1 MDLSAVSRKS
11 KETVIVFANSETLE
25 ATRPAR
31 HSNLPNRCHS
41 SMEWESESFD
51 LNRCCPAHCRFTYR
65 AVFYVIYFKAQ
76 QRKEVLDGVPK
87 KIEAMTTP
95 VVKEE
100 ERGEMAKE
108 VDHHVK
114 MFNSLVQKEGRV
126 GEHKTGVRASHPT
139 AGDF

>member
-1 MDLSAVSRKS
+1 M
-11 KETVIVFANSETLE
+11 
-25 ATRPAR
+25 
-31 HSNLPNRCHS
+31 
-41 SMEWESESFD
+41 
-51 LNRCCPAHCRFTYR
+51 
-65 AVFYVIYFKAQ
+65 VFYVIYFKAQ

-108 VDHHVK
+108 VDHHVE
-114 MFNSLVQKEGRV
+114 MFNSLVQKKGRA

>member
-1 MDLSAVSRKS
+1 M
-11 KETVIVFANSETLE
+11 
-25 ATRPAR
+25 
-31 HSNLPNRCHS
+31 
-41 SMEWESESFD
+41 
-51 LNRCCPAHCRFTYR
+51 
-65 AVFYVIYFKAQ
+65 VFYVIYFKAQ
-76 QRKEVLDGVPK
+76 QCKEVLDGVPK

-114 MFNSLVQKEGRV
+114 MFNGLVQKKGRV
-126 GEHKTGVRASHPT
+126 GENKTGVRASHPT

>member
-1 MDLSAVSRKS
+1 M
-11 KETVIVFANSETLE
+11 
-25 ATRPAR
+25 
-31 HSNLPNRCHS
+31 
-41 SMEWESESFD
+41 
-51 LNRCCPAHCRFTYR
+51 
-65 AVFYVIYFKAQ
+65 VFYVIYFKAQ

-114 MFNSLVQKEGRV
+114 TLNSLVQKDGRV
-126 GEHKTGVRASHPT
+126 SEHKTVNCVTLANKEVSILIPGFMKPTTCVYLLQLSQILLGV
-139 AGDF
+139 FQL

>member
-1 MDLSAVSRKS
+1 M
-11 KETVIVFANSETLE
+11 
-25 ATRPAR
+25 
-31 HSNLPNRCHS
+31 
-41 SMEWESESFD
+41 
-51 LNRCCPAHCRFTYR
+51 
-65 AVFYVIYFKAQ
+65 IYFKAQ

-100 ERGEMAKE
+100 EGGEVAKE

-114 MFNSLVQKEGRV
+114 MFNGLVEKDGRV

-139 AGDF
+139 TGHF